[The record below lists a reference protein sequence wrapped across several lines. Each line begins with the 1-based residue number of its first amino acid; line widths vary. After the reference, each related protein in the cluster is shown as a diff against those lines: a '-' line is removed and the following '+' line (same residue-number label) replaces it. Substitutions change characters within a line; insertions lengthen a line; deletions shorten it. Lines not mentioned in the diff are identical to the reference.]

1 MDHLLQN
8 EIFDS
13 SIHQSIEEFVRASV
27 LAESW
32 EFGDAITDD
41 LTHNIHRYSGKFIPQ
56 IAARAIET
64 LSNKGD
70 TILDVFCGSGTTML
84 EAARLQRKAIGV
96 DLSPLAVLISKVKTT
111 PVEADRLSMLKMDLT
126 HSIVALDTAN
136 GDDLFSS
143 GTEQARLISGNGKGN
158 DEWYRKWY
166 GENALRELLIIDDAI
181 EQIADDDLR
190 DVCVVSLSNILR
202 RVSRAHSGYPNVM
215 FDKKSVDNA
224 KPIKLFLREV
234 DQVCCQIH
242 ELNKIKE
249 HLAGVEILHANST
262 QLPIEMESID
272 AVITHPPYIGSIPYA
287 EYGSLSLK
295 WLGVDPK
302 ELDKELTGGRR
313 QSKNV
318 VERFSDD
325 YKKILG
331 EAYRVLKKGKFLFLM
346 VGNPVVK
353 GSLVDLSAM
362 STEMALQNGFK
373 CTVTTSR
380 SGVNRRANKMGD
392 EALLFFQKK

>member
-1 MDHLLQN
+1 MGHSLQN
-8 EIFDS
+8 EISDL
-13 SIHQSIEEFVRASV
+13 SIHQSIEEFVRHSV

-64 LSNKGD
+64 LSKKGD

-111 PVEADRLSMLKMDLT
+111 PVEPDRLSLLKMDLAN
-126 HSIVALDTAN
+126 SIVALDAS
-136 GDDLFSS
+136 GDDLFS
-143 GTEQARLISGNGKGN
+143 EPDQARLVASNSKAN
-158 DEWYRKWY
+158 EEWYRKWY
-166 GENALRELLIIDDAI
+166 GENALRELLIIDEAI
-181 EQIADDDLR
+181 GRISDDELR

-215 FDKKSVDNA
+215 FDKNSVDKA
-224 KPIKLFLREV
+224 QPIKLFLREV
-234 DQVCCQIH
+234 DQVCRQIS
-242 ELNKIKE
+242 ELDKIKE
-249 HLAGVEILHANST
+249 RLAGVEILHANST
-262 QLPIEMESID
+262 QLPIDAESID

-302 ELDKELTGGRR
+302 DLDKELTGGRR

-325 YKKILG
+325 YKKILA
-331 EAYRVLKKGKFLFLM
+331 ESYRVLKKDKFLFVM

-353 GSLVDLSAM
+353 GTLVDLSAM
-362 STEMALQNGFK
+362 STELAVQAGFTS
-373 CTVTTSR
+373 TVTTTR